1 MKDYLNTDFT
11 VRHLKNLAN
20 RLRQART
27 EAGFS
32 LSELE
37 NLTKISGGFL
47 SKIENCKVIPSIPIV
62 LRLAE
67 KYHKEPGWFFT
78 EEQPIV

>member
-1 MKDYLNTDFT
+1 MKDYLTTDFT
-11 VRHLKNLAN
+11 VRHLQNLAN
-20 RLRQART
+20 RLKQARA

-32 LSELE
+32 LPGLEEL
-37 NLTKISGGFL
+37 TGISRGFL

-67 KYHKEPGWFFT
+67 KYHKEPGWFFS
-78 EEQPIV
+78 EK